1 MPLYSNGLI
10 WNSRRT
16 SNVERSTSLTNVIR
30 CAVTWYKGVRE
41 LTYSKRHR
49 VMAEAGNSYMM
60 QIKSVLQTD
69 PGEYTV
75 VATNDA
81 GQAHI
86 TVFVN
91 VLPKPAE
98 YVSVLFAFVK
108 LAFSITEISC
118 WMGMIVHVQN
128 RYDESFRS
136 WNDFQR
142 SKVIDRRKSSVS
154 RSRSRFRK
162 QTAVYRLSSI
172 RGRVLN
178 VVILM
183 IWITSSVPAGTWS
196 FF

>member
-1 MPLYSNGLI
+1 M
-10 WNSRRT
+10 
-16 SNVERSTSLTNVIR
+16 
-30 CAVTWYKGVRE
+30 RE

-91 VLPKPAE
+91 VLPKPVE

-118 WMGMIVHVQN
+118 
-128 RYDESFRS
+128 
-136 WNDFQR
+136 
-142 SKVIDRRKSSVS
+142 
-154 RSRSRFRK
+154 
-162 QTAVYRLSSI
+162 
-172 RGRVLN
+172 
-178 VVILM
+178 
-183 IWITSSVPAGTWS
+183 
-196 FF
+196 